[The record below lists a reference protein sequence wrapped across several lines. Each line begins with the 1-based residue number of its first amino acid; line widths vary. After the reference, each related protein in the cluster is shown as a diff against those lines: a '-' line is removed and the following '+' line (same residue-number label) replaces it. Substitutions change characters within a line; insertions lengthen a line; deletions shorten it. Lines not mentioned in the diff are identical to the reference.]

1 VLKKYAQLGEAT
13 VREDAIVAPQSPI
26 INNQDITLY
35 EVAPCSHE
43 EDKSSDTD
51 VLVKVISVLSSLHRY

>member
-1 VLKKYAQLGEAT
+1 VLKKYAQLGEAII
-13 VREDAIVAPQSPI
+13 REDAIIAPQSPI

-43 EDKSSDTD
+43 EAKKTVTQMS
-51 VLVKVISVLSSLHRY
+51 LS